1 MADYTNYTNK
11 EMQAVTIAKQI
22 KNGQVVTVGTGLPLI
37 GASVAKRVYAPDCHI
52 IVESG
57 LMDCSP
63 VEVPR
68 SVGDLR
74 FMAHC
79 GTIGLTFV
87 SSVLKS
93 TNTSIRK
100 TVSSLSSAVRRSTPM
115 VT

>member
-63 VEVPR
+63 VEVPPQR
-68 SVGDLR
+68 RRFTVYGPLR
-74 FMAHC
+74 LHLAEH
-79 GTIGLTFV
+79 
-87 SSVLKS
+87 S
-93 TNTSIRK
+93 
-100 TVSSLSSAVRRSTPM
+100 VRRI
-115 VT
+115 

>member
-57 LMDCSP
+57 SWTAPLLKYL
-63 VEVPR
+63 VP
-68 SVGDLR
+68 L
-74 FMAHC
+74 
-79 GTIGLTFV
+79 
-87 SSVLKS
+87 
-93 TNTSIRK
+93 
-100 TVSSLSSAVRRSTPM
+100 

>member
-68 SVGDLR
+68 SVGSLR
-74 FMAHC
+74 YHLA
-79 GTIGLTFV
+79 
-87 SSVLKS
+87 
-93 TNTSIRK
+93 
-100 TVSSLSSAVRRSTPM
+100 
-115 VT
+115 